1 MAMTRSFLSFVIPFL
16 AFFWLSAQTPVNIT
30 LLSDNGDPGNAQTE
44 QQIEE
49 ELDAL
54 LSGKYSVSIERTYLD
69 PSADFDALAQ
79 DLYQSESDIII
90 SLGFN
95 ACNLMAGL
103 GTYPKPTIAAFML
116 DNELQG
122 LPEPVDGASGIT
134 NFTYIQSPFDIARDF
149 EVLYEIKPYNK
160 IAILINPLVA
170 QSDFDFAAYLDKMV
184 AFSEASYEVITF
196 TEQADDLLNRLSP
209 DTDAAMLFP
218 VFEPEMLPVLEQ
230 VLNGMATRGIPTFS
244 ILSDPAIE
252 LGAYAA
258 YDTESNFQRIPRR
271 LAINAMKIL
280 EGQAAETL
288 PVEMDHFT
296 ENLIINFKTAKDTRH
311 YPSWEIMSEAILVNV
326 AKSDETGRVLS
337 FQSAITEGLA
347 NNLGIK
353 VAEKEVLIS
362 QQDVSLARSNYLPQ
376 LEAVGSA
383 SFLDENT
390 ARTGFG
396 TLGQYNIS
404 AQASLSQLILSEP
417 AMANIAIQKFLLAST
432 EESLRE
438 NQLDV
443 VLDVA
448 DSYLGILQANALVQ
462 LRNEN
467 VAVTRKNLDIAEAKE
482 QVGFSGTADIY
493 RFQSELA
500 RNNTDLNLAQAQL
513 RQARFFLNNLLNRPI
528 KENFQLADIA
538 ISDSILLATDQRLFA
553 LIDNPGDLELFSDFL
568 VSEAFNNLPE
578 IKQIEAA
585 LAAQERSLLS
595 KSRSFYLPSV
605 ILTGEY
611 NYPIDQFNYPEGVM
625 PIEGVNTYNAAVAV
639 QFPIFQGNARRYE
652 REQLKVGALQL
663 EDQMAN
669 LRNGLEFQVR
679 SNMETAGASFSN
691 LALTQISVDAS
702 RKNFE
707 LAQNNY
713 QQGLLN
719 ITSLIDAQNALLQA
733 EINAI
738 NAEYTFIS
746 DFLAVERSIGYY
758 HSLAF
763 PQEQDA
769 FLQRFVQFITNQD

>member
-1 MAMTRSFLSFVIPFL
+1 MAMARSFLSFVIPFL
-16 AFFWLSAQTPVNIT
+16 SFFWLCAQTPVQIT
-30 LLSDNGDPGNAQTE
+30 LLSDSGDPGNAQTE

-54 LSGKYSVSIERTYLD
+54 LSGKFSVSIERVYLD
-69 PSADFDALAQ
+69 PTTDIDVLAQ
-79 DLYQSESDIII
+79 QLYQSESDLII

-95 ACNLMAGL
+95 ACNQIAGL

-122 LPEPVDGASGIT
+122 LPAPVEGASGIT

-149 EVLYEIKPYNK
+149 EALYEIKPYEK
-160 IAILINPLVA
+160 LAILINPMVA
-170 QSDFDFAAYLDKMV
+170 QSNFDFTAYLDKMV
-184 AFSEASYEVITF
+184 AFSEASYEVIPF
-196 TEQADDLLNRLSP
+196 TEQADDLLNRLPS

-230 VLNGMATRGIPTFS
+230 VLDGMARRGIPTFS
-244 ILSDPAIE
+244 ILSEPAIE

-296 ENLIINFKTAKDTRH
+296 ENLIINFKTAKNTRH
-311 YPSWEIMSEAILVNV
+311 YPSWEIMAEAILINV

-337 FQSAITEGLA
+337 LQSAITEGLA

-383 SFLDENT
+383 SLLDENT

-404 AQASLSQLILSEP
+404 ARASLSQLILSEP
-417 AMANIAIQKFLLAST
+417 AMANIAIQRFLLAST

-448 DSYLGILQANALVQ
+448 DAYLGILQANALVQ

-513 RQARFFLNNLLNRPI
+513 RQTRFFLNNLLNRPI
-528 KENFQLADIA
+528 KENFQLGDVA
-538 ISDSILLATDQRLFA
+538 IGDSILLATDQRLFS

-595 KSRSFYLPSV
+595 KNRSFYLPSV
-605 ILTGEY
+605 VLTGEY
-611 NYPIDQFNYPEGVM
+611 NYPIDQFNYPEGVI

-652 REQLKVGALQL
+652 RQQLQVGAIQLK
-663 EDQMAN
+663 DQMAN
-669 LRNGLEFQVR
+669 LRNGLELQVR

-746 DFLAVERSIGYY
+746 DFLAVERSIGYF

-769 FLQRFVQFITNQD
+769 FLQRFVQFISNQD

>member
-1 MAMTRSFLSFVIPFL
+1 MARTRKILSFVIPLL
-16 AFFWLSAQTPVNIT
+16 ASFWLSAQTPVQIT
-30 LLSDNGDPGNAQTE
+30 LLSDNGDPANAQTE
-44 QQIEE
+44 DQVEE
-49 ELDAL
+49 ELNAL
-54 LSGKYSVSIERTYLD
+54 LSNRFTLNIERVYLD
-69 PSADFDALAQ
+69 PAADFSSIANDIYQ
-79 DLYQSESDIII
+79 DETDVVI

-103 GTYPKPTIAAFML
+103 GSYPKPTIAAFML

-122 LPEPVDGASGIT
+122 LPAPTEGASGIP

-149 EVLYEIKPYNK
+149 EVLYEIKPYEK
-160 IAILINPLVA
+160 LAVLINPLVA
-170 QSDFDFAAYLDKMV
+170 QSEFDFDAYLNKMLE
-184 AFSEASYEVITF
+184 FTEATYEVIPF
-196 TEQADDLLNRLSP
+196 TTRADDLLNRLSP
-209 DTDAAMLFP
+209 DVDAAILFP
-218 VFEPEMLPVLEQ
+218 VFEPDMLPVLQEA
-230 VLNGMATRGIPTFS
+230 LSGMAARGIPTFS
-244 ILSDPAIE
+244 ILSNPAIE

-258 YDTESNFQRIPRR
+258 FDTESNLDRIPRR
-271 LAINAMKIL
+271 LAINTMKIL
-280 EGQAAETL
+280 EGQAAATL
-288 PVEMDHFT
+288 PVEMDNFT
-296 ENLIINFKTAKDTRH
+296 ENLIINFSTAKNTRH
-311 YPSWEIMSEAILVNV
+311 YPSWEIMAEAILVNV

-337 FQSAITEGLA
+337 MQSAITEGLA

-353 VAEKEVLIS
+353 VAEKEVLIGI
-362 QQDVSLARSNYLPQ
+362 QDVSLARSNYLPQ
-376 LEAVGSA
+376 VDAVGSA
-383 SFLDENT
+383 SFLDEQT

-404 AQASLSQLILSEP
+404 AKASLSQLILSEP
-417 AMANIAIQKFLLAST
+417 AMANIAIQKFLLASK

-438 NQLDV
+438 SELDV
-443 VLDVA
+443 VLDVSNA
-448 DSYLGILQANALVQ
+448 YLNILQANAIVQ

-528 KENFQLADIA
+528 KESFQLADVSIG
-538 ISDSILLATDQRLFA
+538 DSILLATDQRLFG
-553 LIDNPGDLELFSDFL
+553 LIDNPGDLELFADFL

-578 IKQIEAA
+578 IKQIQAS

-595 KSRSFYLPSV
+595 KNRSFFIPSV
-605 ILTGEY
+605 VLSGEY

-625 PIEGVNTYNAAVAV
+625 PVESNPTYNAAVAV

-652 REQLKVGALQL
+652 RQQLQVGALQL
-663 EDQMAN
+663 KDQLAN
-669 LRNGLEFQVR
+669 LRNGLELQVR

-691 LALTQISVDAS
+691 LALSQISVDAS

-746 DFLAVERSIGYY
+746 DFLAVERSIGYF
-758 HSLAF
+758 HDLAF

-769 FLQRFVQFITNQD
+769 FLQRFVQFISNQD